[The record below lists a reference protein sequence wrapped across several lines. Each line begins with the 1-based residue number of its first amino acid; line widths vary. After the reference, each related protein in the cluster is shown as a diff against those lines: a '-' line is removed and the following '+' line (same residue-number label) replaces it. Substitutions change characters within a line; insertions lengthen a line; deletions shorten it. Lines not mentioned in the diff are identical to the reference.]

1 MLEEI
6 LEMYFDKHMKQKDI
20 AKFFNVSNQYISKV
34 VRKDE
39 RYYQEKQKRHQ
50 EAKRR
55 KAEYNKQ
62 YFETY
67 ERKIDKSDRED
78 YEILQAQLD
87 NDSRLMSKHS
97 FKISND
103 SYVQSNLG
111 AYTQDKK
118 GNLVVDGNIN
128 TSYALPKKYKR
139 NVKRLYQEQIRP

>member
-1 MLEEI
+1 MVGEI

-34 VRKDE
+34 VKKDE
-39 RYYQEKQKRHQ
+39 RYSEEKLLRHKEAQK
-50 EAKRR
+50 R
-55 KAEYNKQ
+55 KAEYNKE
-62 YFETY
+62 YYSTY
-67 ERKIDKSDRED
+67 ERKVDKSDRED

-87 NDSRLMSKHS
+87 NDSRLMSNHS
-97 FKISND
+97 FRISND